1 MVNSRLED
9 AEPDEVRALIPSP
22 DKRFVVRRVE
32 ASELGLNSIDLER
45 RNVLVLHGIGGVGKS
60 KLGTRLRAW
69 ILNESSQ
76 DNRWGQID
84 LPNATRLSAC
94 FFDAGGIR
102 GFDVTQ
108 VLLALR
114 AGARPLDVQLRAF
127 DLGLRTYW
135 TAAGLGAVPAES
147 GLRHATG
154 IEIAEQVNASVA
166 DTLGELGLKFGLA
179 GFSVPSCATSRR
191 FSVSNA

>member
-1 MVNSRLED
+1 M
-9 AEPDEVRALIPSP
+9 
-22 DKRFVVRRVE
+22 
-32 ASELGLNSIDLER
+32 
-45 RNVLVLHGIGGVGKS
+45 
-60 KLGTRLRAW
+60 
-69 ILNESSQ
+69 
-76 DNRWGQID
+76 
-84 LPNATRLSAC
+84 
-94 FFDAGGIR
+94 
-102 GFDVTQ
+102 TQ

-166 DTLGELGLKFGLA
+166 DTLAELGLKFGLA
-179 GFSVPSCATSRR
+179 GFGSVVRDLISLLREQRVTKSTLAACPSLPDVLEDLSLNPGPSSARKPS
-191 FSVSNA
+191 SPGS